1 MKRFLLLLLA
11 VGLVSSAC
19 QKNTCPAFSQQES
32 RKKAKTPKNKKKLY
46 AKDRDVF
53 GNKR

>member
-1 MKRFLLLLLA
+1 MKRFLLFLLA
-11 VGLVSSAC
+11 VGLVSTAC
-19 QKNTCPAFSQQES
+19 QKKTCPAFSQTEQ

-46 AKDRDVF
+46 AQDRDVF